1 MTTDTPTHT
10 DPGNGTGGAPS
21 PSAASSLL
29 ERVQAMLLRPRQTWP
44 VIAGEDDSI
53 ARVYR
58 SHVVWLLL
66 IPAVAGFI
74 GMSLVGVGAFGFTVR
89 VPILS
94 GLVNMV
100 VSYALSLAMV
110 YVVAL
115 IANALAPRF
124 GGAAHLPSA
133 FKLVAYAATAALMGG
148 VFQIVPML
156 SMLALL
162 ASAYSIYLLYLGV
175 PVLMRVPQDRAV
187 GYTAVLVVCAVVLG
201 LVVGGLM
208 SLFSPG
214 GLGTGVAAR
223 QAPKEVRIR
232 VPGTDIRVDTARVEE
247 ATRRMEAASKSGDA
261 QEAVRSVQDMMGAA
275 MGGQGARAPIAT
287 DDLRGFVPQELAGLP
302 RTSFEAQSG
311 GAMGMQLSSVSA
323 DYSKDQQRL
332 KMEIQDLGASPV
344 LVMGM
349 AAWTMT
355 TLDKETQTQ
364 VDRIYSKGG
373 VAYKESYRKDVSRS
387 EMAVL
392 LPNKVLLTIGGN
404 VAMDDLRGMLAQIDV
419 GQLGRLSGQ

>member
-1 MTTDTPTHT
+1 
-10 DPGNGTGGAPS
+10 
-21 PSAASSLL
+21 
-29 ERVQAMLLRPRQTWP
+29 MLLQPRQTWP
-44 VIAGEDDSI
+44 IVAGEDDSI
-53 ARVYR
+53 ARIYR
-58 SHVVWLLL
+58 SYVIWLLL
-66 IPAVAGFI
+66 IPALAGFI

-94 GLVNMV
+94 GLANMV
-100 VSYALSLAMV
+100 VGYALSLVMV
-110 YVVAL
+110 YAVAL

-124 GGAAHLPSA
+124 GGTAHLPSA
-133 FKLVAYAATAALMGG
+133 FKLVAYAATAALVGG

-232 VPGTDIRVDTARVEE
+232 VPGTDIRIDTARVEE

-311 GAMGMQLSSVSA
+311 GAMGMQLSSVTA
-323 DYSKDQQRL
+323 GYTQDRQRL
-332 KMEIQDLGASPV
+332 KVEIQDLGASPM
-344 LVMGM
+344 LVMGTVGWAM
-349 AAWTMT
+349 G

-364 VDRIYSKGG
+364 VDRVYTQSG
-373 VAYKESYRKDVSRS
+373 VTFKESYRKDGSRS
-387 EMAVL
+387 EIAML
-392 LPNKVLLTIGGN
+392 LPIKVLLSVGGN
-404 VAMDDLRGMLAQIDV
+404 LPMDDLRGVLAQIDV
-419 GQLGRLSGQ
+419 ERLGRLSGQ